1 MLNKGHLLLLLIL
14 LAPCRIVNAQID
26 TAQND
31 LNEGD
36 ANYRIGDFATGL
48 INYQNALENALN
60 IKENTSA
67 KDSLKFL
74 ALKKLITVA
83 GMGKA
88 PEMAISYFQKYKT
101 DIYSRL
107 CHTEHLAVQIGII
120 NNYIAIS
127 VYNGANQEAINA
139 YEYFKQQTAN
149 CSNFREVDMVQSSA
163 NAAMAYAK
171 MKQPL
176 KALEIIPLLNYFKDS
191 LNNWR
196 SSDYNKV
203 LGVIETNTN
212 EPPERVIAH
221 FIESADTYTKNNQ
234 YRYALNLYEVLLSDY
249 SQYMNN
255 AELINLTEKV
265 RTVRDSSEFYHNALY
280 QKMMRQLGVVMLE
293 RSEEKE
299 QNTSLKAY
307 LQYAIYT
314 AFGIVISLMLFLNKK
329 NKTAKIYYK
338 KWFTLEQRFER
349 QQKKLHL
356 LKENFL
362 KTNYTLNLEKANP
375 NNFIGLAKALDQDF
389 PELKYNILQHYKYLS
404 NRDIQIIYCA
414 LLSLSTKESANLL
427 ALTHGAFRVA
437 KNRLIKKMNC
447 ETSDEF
453 QKNIKALL

>member
-1 MLNKGHLLLLLIL
+1 MLNKGHILLLLIL
-14 LAPCRIVNAQID
+14 LAPCGIANAQID
-26 TAQND
+26 SIQKY

-36 ANYRIGDFATGL
+36 ASYRIGDFATGL
-48 INYQNALENALN
+48 ITYQKALENTINL
-60 IKENTSA
+60 KETSSA

-88 PEMAISYFQKYKT
+88 PEMAISYFRNYKT
-101 DIYSRL
+101 DIYNQL
-107 CHTEHLAVQIGII
+107 CDTEHLAVQIGII

-127 VYNGANQEAINA
+127 VYNGANQEAIKA

-149 CSNFREVDMVQSSA
+149 CLKFREVDMVQSSA

-176 KALEIIPLLNYFKDS
+176 KALEILPLLNYFKDS
-191 LNNWR
+191 LNNWK

-221 FIESADTYTKNNQ
+221 FIESADAYADNNQ

-249 SQYMNN
+249 GQYMNN
-255 AELINLTEKV
+255 TELINLTEKV
-265 RTVRDSSEFYHNALY
+265 RTIRDSTQYYHNALY
-280 QKMMRQLGVVMLE
+280 QKMMRQLGIVMLE

-299 QNTSLKAY
+299 QNSSLKAY
-307 LQYAIYT
+307 LQYAIYA
-314 AFGIVISLMLFLNKK
+314 AFLIVTSLLLYLNKK
-329 NKTAKIYYK
+329 NNTAKIYYK
-338 KWFTLEQRFER
+338 KLFTLEQRYEL
-349 QQKKLHL
+349 QQKKLHQ
-356 LKENFL
+356 LKQNFL
-362 KTNYTLNLEKANP
+362 KTNYALNLEKANSK
-375 NNFIGLAKALDQDF
+375 NFIDLAKALDQDF
-389 PELKYNILQHYKYLS
+389 PELKYNILQNYNFLTNK
-404 NRDIQIIYCA
+404 DIQIIYCA
-414 LLSLSTKESANLL
+414 LLNLSTKESANLL
-427 ALTHGAFRVA
+427 ALTHGAFRVS

-453 QKNIKALL
+453 QRIIKSLL